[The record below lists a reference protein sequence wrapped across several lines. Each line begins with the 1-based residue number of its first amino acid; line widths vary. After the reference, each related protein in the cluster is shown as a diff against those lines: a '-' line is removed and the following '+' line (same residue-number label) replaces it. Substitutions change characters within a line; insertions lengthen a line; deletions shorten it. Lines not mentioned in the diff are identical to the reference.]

1 MVQQKNTN
9 MFNYKIVTFLIA
21 VSLMIS
27 CKKGWIE
34 EKSNKSLDVPT
45 SVKDFQALLDNS
57 PVMNDQHPSWGETS
71 SDNYYLTNSMWQA
84 WGADPKNVY
93 IWNKDIYSDASSDNN
108 WNNPYR
114 QVFYSNVVLDDIDK
128 VASEEIGS
136 QAWNNVKGSAYYFRA
151 DGFFNV
157 AQLYAKPYSLTFPE
171 ELGIPLRLKA
181 DPNEISVRAGLQKTY
196 EQILSDLHAA
206 TGYLPV
212 IPQYKHR
219 PSKPAAYAMLSRVY
233 LVMQDYSHSLLYAD
247 SCLKLYDSL
256 LDYNTLN
263 ATASYPIPGLNK
275 EVLFQTSLGN
285 DLFSGKVIV
294 DSNLYKSYNVNDLRQ
309 KMFYKTN
316 TNGGMLFVGTYTGGT
331 ASAQN
336 FFGGLATDEV
346 YLTRAECLARA
357 GNITAAMNDLN
368 ALMVKRFVTGTFV
381 PFTAANTSEALNLIL
396 QERRKETPFRG
407 LRWLDLRRLNS
418 EGANIVLTRKL
429 NNETYT
435 LQPNSSRYVLPI
447 PPDIIRLTGVPQNER

>member
-1 MVQQKNTN
+1 ML
-9 MFNYKIVTFLIA
+9 NYKIVLFVFVVIA
-21 VSLMIS
+21 GVS
-27 CKKGWIE
+27 CKKDWIE
-34 EKSNKSLDVPT
+34 QKPNKALDVPT
-45 SVKDFQALLDNS
+45 TVKDFQALMDKS
-57 PVMNDQHPSWGETS
+57 DIMNDLHPVLGETS
-71 SDNYYLTNSMWQA
+71 SDNYYLTNTMYQA
-84 WGADPKNVY
+84 WGVEPRN
-93 IWNKDIYSDASSDNN
+93 IYVWDKVIHSDVSTDNN

-114 QVFYSNVVLDDIDK
+114 QVFYSNIVLDDIDK
-128 VASEEIGS
+128 VASVEIGS
-136 QAWNNVKGSAYYFRA
+136 QEWKNVKGSAYYFRG

-157 AQLYAKPYSLTFPE
+157 AQLFAKPYSLTFPDE
-171 ELGIPLRLKA
+171 MGIPLRLEA
-181 DPNEISVRAGLQKTY
+181 DPNIISVRAGLQKTY
-196 EQILSDLHAA
+196 EQILSDLHTAA
-206 TGYLPV
+206 GYLPV
-212 IPQYKHR
+212 VPQFKHR

-233 LVMQDYSHSLLYAD
+233 LVMQDYSHALLYAD

-263 ATASYPIPGLNK
+263 PAVPYPIPGLNK
-275 EVLFQTSLGN
+275 EVLFQATISN
-285 DLFSGKVIV
+285 DLFSAKVIV
-294 DSNLYKSYNVNDLRQ
+294 DSNLYKSYHVNDLRQ

-331 ASAQN
+331 ASAAVN
-336 FFGGLATDEV
+336 TIFFGGLATDEV
-346 YLTRAECLARA
+346 YLTRAECYARA

-418 EGANIVLTRKL
+418 EGANIVLTRNI

-435 LQPNSSRYVLPI
+435 LQPNSSRYVFPI
-447 PPDIIRLTGVPQNER
+447 PPDIIRFTGMPQNER